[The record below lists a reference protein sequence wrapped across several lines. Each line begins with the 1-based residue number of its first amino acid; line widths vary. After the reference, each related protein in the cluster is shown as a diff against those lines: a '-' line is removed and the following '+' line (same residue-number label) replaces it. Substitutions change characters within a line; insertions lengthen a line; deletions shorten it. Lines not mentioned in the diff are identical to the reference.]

1 MIRPLRWG
9 LAAAMLCTVQ
19 VEAQQDSADVL
30 VLTHSFV
37 AGSREFVRVFLQ
49 KGQVYRAE
57 INLGQVGFTIR
68 PRHPGGDTP
77 TLAKVRGG
85 LGASTESVW
94 EIYPFKDDEYEVQV
108 SDFPEGEAAT
118 LNIYRDIVA
127 SQRRQGIA
135 SKPGT
140 HWFLGIEGGIAS
152 HGSYRISVVETD
164 PDRSNTGF
172 DGCVTLRP
180 SGGAFWGCLIGVA
193 KHSGKNAVDV
203 LWLYVEPRFALVK
216 GGGLRRPEL
225 GVLLRGGFGSS
236 QDPTGQSPFNFDP
249 GANPAEIGFGAYL
262 RIWPS
267 AIAGKGISVGGSVI
281 YHKLLGVQDL
291 NESYTSGGVSI
302 GFAF

>member
-1 MIRPLRWG
+1 VF
-9 LAAAMLCTVQ
+9 AASLLCATQLV
-19 VEAQQDSADVL
+19 AQQDSADVL

-77 TLAKVRGG
+77 TLARVRGG
-85 LGASTESVW
+85 LGASRESVW

-135 SKPGT
+135 TKPGT
-140 HWFLGIEGGIAS
+140 HWFLGIEAGIAS
-152 HGSYRISVVETD
+152 HGSYRISVFEVD
-164 PDRSNTGF
+164 PDRSGTDF
-172 DGCVTLRP
+172 EGCLTLRP
-180 SGGAFWGCLIGVA
+180 SGGSFWGCLIGA
-193 KHSGKNAVDV
+193 TNHSGTNAEDV
-203 LWLYVEPRFALVK
+203 LWLYVEPRFAVVR
-216 GGGLRRPEL
+216 GGTLRRPEL
-225 GVLLRGGFGSS
+225 GILLRGGFGSS
-236 QDPTGQSPFNFDP
+236 QEA
-249 GANPAEIGFGAYL
+249 GANPAELGFGAYL
-262 RIWPS
+262 RVWPS
-267 AIAGKGISVGGSVI
+267 PIAGKGISIGASLL

-291 NESYTSGGVSI
+291 NESYTSGGMSI
-302 GFAF
+302 GVAF